1 MSKWYHAKD
10 SDYPG
15 VIMSSRVRLARN
27 LKDFPF
33 PNQMTSDQGL
43 RLVKEI
49 SEALDKTQ
57 IGDKVYHG
65 RYMDQIPSLDKVA
78 LMEEHIIS
86 PAFINSNMPRGIVAS
101 EDESSSIMINEEDH
115 LRIQAMTFG
124 ADLKK
129 VYDEAN
135 RLDDFI
141 EEIFDYAYD
150 EEFGYLTACPTNLG
164 TGLRASYMIHVPALE
179 ASGQLRIILDAIG
192 KFGITFRGI
201 YGESSEPIGSVFQI
215 SNQVTLGFNEKEI
228 MDNLNSVTMQI
239 VDQEMKV
246 REKLLTEKPLEFEDS
261 IYRSYGL
268 LKYARVI
275 SSKETMTLLS
285 DIKLGFELGILKTDS
300 YSNINI
306 FELMT
311 NIQPANL
318 QKIEKRPLDVEERDI
333 ARANYIRK
341 MIPDV
346 K

>member
-10 SDYPG
+10 NDYPG

-27 LKDFPF
+27 LKEFPF

-43 RLVKEI
+43 HLVKEI
-49 SEALDKTQ
+49 SEALDKSQ

-129 VYDEAN
+129 VYNEAN

-141 EEIFDYAYD
+141 EEKFDYAYD
-150 EEFGYLTACPTNLG
+150 DEFGYLTACPTNLG

-215 SNQVTLGFNEKEI
+215 SNQVTMGFNEKEI

-311 NIQPANL
+311 NIQPGNL

>member
-10 SDYPG
+10 NDYPG

-43 RLVKEI
+43 HLVKEI
-49 SEALDKTQ
+49 SEALDKSQ
-57 IGDKVYHG
+57 IGDKVFHG

-129 VYDEAN
+129 VYNEAN

-141 EEIFDYAYD
+141 EEKFDYAYD
-150 EEFGYLTACPTNLG
+150 DEFGYLTACPTNLG
-164 TGLRASYMIHVPALE
+164 TGPRASYMIHVPALE

-215 SNQVTLGFNEKEI
+215 SNQVTMGFNEKEI

-311 NIQPANL
+311 NIQPGNL

>member
-1 MSKWYHAKD
+1 MNKWYQSD
-10 SDYPG
+10 GNDYPG

-27 LKDFPF
+27 LKDYSF
-33 PNQMTSDQGL
+33 PNQMEASDAL
-43 RLVKEI
+43 NLVNELGSKF
-49 SEALDKTQ
+49 DQVT
-57 IGDKVYHG
+57 IGDKNYVA
-65 RYMDQIPSLDKVA
+65 RNMDQIKSLDKVA
-78 LMEEHIIS
+78 LMEEHVIS
-86 PAFINSNMPRGIVAS
+86 PAFINGTLPRGIVSS
-101 EDESSSIMINEEDH
+101 EDESTSIMINEEDH
-115 LRIQAMTFG
+115 LRIQSMTHG

-129 VYDEAN
+129 VFQAAN
-135 RLDDFI
+135 EVDDYI
-141 EEIFDYAYD
+141 ENYFDYAYD
-150 EEFGYLTACPTNLG
+150 DEFGYLTSCPTNLG

-201 YGESSEPIGSVFQI
+201 YGESSNPIGSVFQI
-215 SNQVTLGFNEKEI
+215 SNQVTMGFNEQEI

-275 SSKETMTLLS
+275 SSKETMSLLS
-285 DIKLGFELGILKTDS
+285 DIKLGFELGILKTDR

-318 QKIEKRPLDVEERDI
+318 QRIENRALDVEQRDI
-333 ARANYIRK
+333 ARANYIRSR
-341 MIPDV
+341 IPDV